1 MADET
6 GKPQVTYPGVYVQEV
21 PGGSKPIPG
30 VDTDPCAPA
39 IQLIVKAAAFAAHKH
54 RDQRRKD
61 DAASPYINHPL
72 GLAQILIGE
81 GGVSDPVVLAAA
93 LLHDTLEDTETTYDE
108 LVEEF
113 GAAIADIVREVTDD
127 KELPKADRKRL
138 QIEHAPH
145 ISERA
150 KLVKMADKIS
160 NIRDVADNGPAS
172 WPLSRRQE
180 YFDWA
185 AAVVAGLGNPNE
197 RLSRAFAQAMAARPK

>member
-6 GKPQVTYPGVYVQEV
+6 GKPQVTYPGVYVEEV

-61 DAASPYINHPL
+61 GAASPYINHPL

-127 KELPKADRKRL
+127 KELPKEERKRL
-138 QIEHAPH
+138 QIEHAAH
-145 ISERA
+145 LSDRA
-150 KLVKMADKIS
+150 KLVKLADKIA
-160 NIRDVADNGPAS
+160 NVRDVAHNPPPT
-172 WPLSRRQE
+172 WTLTRRQE

-185 AAVVAGLGNPNE
+185 ANVVAGIGSPNDA
-197 RLSRAFAQAMAARPK
+197 LASAFAHAMKVRPS